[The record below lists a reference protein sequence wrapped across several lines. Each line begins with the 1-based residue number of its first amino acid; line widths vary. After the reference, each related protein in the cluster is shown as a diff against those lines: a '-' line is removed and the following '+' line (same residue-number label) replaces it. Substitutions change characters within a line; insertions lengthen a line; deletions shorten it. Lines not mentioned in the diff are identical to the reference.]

1 MIYTADFLIER
12 RKEKWYQDNDIER
25 DKIFRETIVEE
36 LRVNEQLRNEIK
48 LNPEKLIELTFI
60 IVNKENATSI
70 AFEYNAK
77 NGYGAYGGK
86 EVVEIF
92 LSEYSDPIYMDQE
105 DFEEKGTTN
114 SIEIYN
120 IIQRVKELSA
130 QTDYRADDA
139 QEILSHYDNV
149 FEVYDGEEVAKI
161 LGVEYY
167 ES

>member
-1 MIYTADFLIER
+1 MKKIICILMALVLVMGFSACSNTKSDIPIEYIEAIKGFKGNLKDPSSMMIYGD
-12 RKEKWYQDNDIER
+12 
-25 DKIFRETIVEE
+25 
-36 LRVNEQLRNEIK
+36 
-48 LNPEKLIELTFI
+48 I

-120 IIQRVKELSA
+120 LIQRVKELSA